1 MEYYAVIKI
10 ILENTLQT
18 WRNILDNMS
27 NKQKHRSQS
36 KYKDHLFSKKNT
48 AKGPESYK
56 PKG

>member
-10 ILENTLQT
+10 ILENTLWT

-36 KYKDHLFSKKNT
+36 RYDHIFNKKNT
-48 AKGPESYK
+48 TKGPEGY
-56 PKG
+56 